1 MWRKKEYGRMF
12 SGLKTVRNRQRITV
26 RTKMSEACTKMETDE
41 KEGRGYASG
50 RHVREGNM
58 EGEEPA
64 SRKRARAG
72 NNQLT
77 GCKCGA
83 VDHQRVTLKHCAWRG
98 LSKKEIFEKY
108 EKRMKHENAE
118 KSAAR

>member
-1 MWRKKEYGRMF
+1 
-12 SGLKTVRNRQRITV
+12 VRPAP
-26 RTKMSEACTKMETDE
+26 KC
-41 KEGRGYASG
+41 RGYASG

-83 VDHQRVTLKHCAWRG
+83 VDHQRVTSKHCAWKG
-98 LSKKEIFEKY
+98 LSKKEVLENY
-108 EKRMKHENAE
+108 EKRMKDENGE
-118 KSAAR
+118 KSGAAITGGTKPTKDYVQSTSKLLAPMQTT